1 MDSNISKADR
11 ALSAL
16 LDSGAHALCLVAPD
30 GRIVFASSST
40 RDVLGY
46 EPDEL
51 IGRGFHELV
60 PPEERRT
67 VLKTWARV
75 RRSESEQ
82 ATAVRCFHKDGRE
95 RVVEARAT
103 ACREA
108 PISGTIVNLRD
119 VTLRRRTEAV
129 IAQQYRLVAE
139 YARDLMLVL
148 DSDGRVLWASP
159 SHRML
164 LGVEPASMIG
174 RNCAEL
180 IHPED
185 RPKQRAALA
194 ERVRAKQ
201 WNRIELRLLC
211 HDGGFIEV
219 ESLGVPI
226 VTDDGAS
233 DRIVVIAREITER
246 KAAERR
252 LRAIVDQLPASVWT
266 VDRDVRITSALGGS
280 LATLGYTSEDLVGK
294 TFPEL
299 GLGEAGARAIELHRR
314 ALGGETI
321 QYDGR
326 WAGRDLFVR
335 IQPLT
340 DAGGEIAGA
349 LGITFDITG
358 QKRAERRYQALF
370 ERNLAG
376 VFRSSV
382 AGDLLECNE
391 AFARIFGYNTAEE
404 MRDICTRDLYWD
416 PNDRAEVITSLRS
429 RGELRNFE
437 LRLRHRTGEIVWTLL
452 NETIVHGE
460 NGTEDV
466 LEGTIIDITPRK
478 IAEERMQYQAFHDS
492 LTDLPN
498 RFLFNERLNLVI
510 AQSKRYGRKAAVMF
524 LDLDDFK
531 TINDTMA
538 HTAGDELLRGV
549 AERLSACLR
558 ADDTVARIGGD
569 EFVFI
574 IPELAGAAAAARAAE
589 RILEEVRLP
598 FTVQGRELFVT
609 ASMGIATFPA
619 DGEDAETLV
628 KNADSAMYR
637 AKEAGRNQFQ
647 FHTPLSQ
654 RRAEVRLT
662 LETALRR
669 ALEREELF
677 LVYQPQVEL
686 ATRRIVRFEAL
697 LRWMRPGLGVME
709 PADFIPLAEELG
721 TIVPIGEW
729 VLRTACAQLRA
740 WQSAG
745 LSAGMSVNL
754 SPRQFQHDRLTRLVE
769 DVLAETSVDP
779 HGVEIEITE
788 SLSIRDSD
796 LTVSRLSYFRN
807 LGMRVALDDFGS
819 GYSSLAHV
827 RFLPIDTVKIDRSFI
842 TDLAELPAER
852 KIVQAIVTMAHALNL
867 RVVAEGVE
875 TEAQRDVLAALG
887 CDDIQGYVFSRPVT
901 VDAAEA
907 LLRA

>member
-1 MDSNISKADR
+1 
-11 ALSAL
+11 L
-16 LDSGAHALCLVAPD
+16 LDSGAHALCLVSPD

-51 IGRGFHELV
+51 IGRGLDEFV
-60 PPEERRT
+60 PPEERRS
-67 VLKTWARV
+67 VLKAWARV
-75 RRSESEQ
+75 RRSENEH
-82 ATAVRCFHKDGRE
+82 ATAVRCFHKDGGE
-95 RVVEARAT
+95 RMVEARAT
-103 ACREA
+103 TCREA
-108 PISGTIVNLRD
+108 PIGGTIVNLRD
-119 VTLRRRTEAV
+119 VTLRRRTEAML
-129 IAQQYRLVAE
+129 AQQYRLIAE
-139 YARDLMLVL
+139 YARDLILIL
-148 DSDGRVLWASP
+148 DPDGHVLWASP
-159 SHRML
+159 SHRTL
-164 LGVEPASMIG
+164 LGVEPASMVG

-180 IHPED
+180 IHPDD

-201 WNRIELRLLC
+201 WKAIEVRLLR

-226 VTDDGAS
+226 VSDDGAA
-233 DRIVVIAREITER
+233 DRIVVIARDITER
-246 KAAERR
+246 KAAESR
-252 LRAIVDQLPASVWT
+252 LRAIVDQLPATVWT
-266 VDRDVRITSALGGS
+266 VDCDLRVTSSLGGGLS
-280 LATLGYTSEDLVGK
+280 PLGFKPDQLVGGRL
-294 TFPEL
+294 PDL
-299 GLGEAGARAIELHRR
+299 PLGEHMEKTLEVHRR
-314 ALGGETI
+314 ALTGITLQYET
-321 QYDGR
+321 R
-326 WAGRDLFVR
+326 WGDRDLYLR
-335 IQPLT
+335 LQPLT
-340 DAGGEIAGA
+340 DANGAIAGA

-358 QKRAERRYQALF
+358 QKRAERRYQELF

-382 AGDLLECNE
+382 SGELLECNE

-404 MRDICTRDLYWD
+404 MRGVCTRDLYWD
-416 PNDRAEVITSLRS
+416 ANDRGEVIASLRS

-460 NGTEDV
+460 SGSEDV

-510 AQSKRYGRKAAVMF
+510 AQSKRHGRKAAVMF

-549 AERLSACLR
+549 AERLSSCLR

-589 RILEEVRLP
+589 RILEEVRRP
-598 FTVQGRELFVT
+598 FMIHDRELFVT
-609 ASMGIATFPA
+609 ASVGIATFPA
-619 DGEDAETLV
+619 DGDDAETLV

-686 ATRRIVRFEAL
+686 ATGRIVRFEAL
-697 LRWMRPGLGVME
+697 LRWKRPELGVIE

-729 VLRTACAQLRA
+729 VLRTACAQLRS
-740 WQSAG
+740 WQRAG
-745 LSAGMSVNL
+745 LDVGMSINL

-769 DVLAETSVDP
+769 DVLAETCVDP
-779 HGVEIEITE
+779 RGVEIEITE

-796 LTVSRLSYFRN
+796 LTVSRLSYFRS

-842 TDLAELPAER
+842 TDLAELPAEQT
-852 KIVQAIVTMAHALNL
+852 IVQAIVTMAHALDL